1 MDYQESPPPPPL
13 DGWIRAFWRLRGHGL
28 GQQPV
33 IPDGR
38 MEIVIHLADCFSQID
53 ASGNGSA
60 QGEVMLAGQLT
71 APLLLAAGS
80 SADVIGIRFRTAGA
94 RALLGIP
101 LDAVRNQVIP
111 LDAVDRSLSQALLA
125 AARSSLPFESLAQA
139 IGARATG
146 LPSTGSARAV
156 HLLAVGCRI
165 AAVAETL
172 GVSVRTLER
181 RIAHDTGLPPK
192 VLQRMIRFRRFY
204 GLCQAGGITGSR
216 AAQLAG
222 YYDQSHAERDFR
234 GFTGTAPIHHFHDT
248 PGMTAALLSHSS

>member
-13 DGWIRAFWRLRGHGL
+13 DGWIRTFWRLRGHGL

-33 IPDGR
+33 VPDGR
-38 MEIVIHLADCFSQID
+38 MEIVIHLADCFHQID
-53 ASGNGSA
+53 ASGNSSA
-60 QGEVMLAGQLT
+60 QDEVMLAGQLT
-71 APLLLAAGS
+71 APLLLAAGA

-101 LDAVRNQVIP
+101 LDAMRDSVIP
-111 LDAVDRSLSQALLA
+111 LDAVDRPLSRALLA
-125 AARSSLPFESLAQA
+125 AARSSTPFEALAQA
-139 IGARATG
+139 IGARTTG
-146 LPSTGSARAV
+146 RPCNGSEHAV
-156 HLLAVGCRI
+156 RLLAGGSRI
-165 AAVAETL
+165 AAVAGTV

-181 RIAHDTGLPPK
+181 RVANDTGLPPK

-216 AAQLAG
+216 AAHLAG

-234 GFTGTAPIHHFHDT
+234 AFAGTAPIHHFRDT

>member
-1 MDYQESPPPPPL
+1 MHYEESPPPPPL
-13 DGWIRAFWRLRGHGL
+13 DGWIRTFWRLRGHGL
-28 GQQPV
+28 GEQPV
-33 IPDGR
+33 VPDGR
-38 MEIVIHLADCFSQID
+38 MEIVIHLADRFHQID
-53 ASGNGSA
+53 ASGSGSA
-60 QGEVMLAGQLT
+60 QDEVMLAGQLT
-71 APLLLAAGS
+71 APLLLAAGA

-101 LDAVRNQVIP
+101 LDALRDQVIP
-111 LDAVDRSLSQALLA
+111 LEAVDRSLSQALLA
-125 AARSSLPFESLAQA
+125 AARSSIPFASLAQA
-139 IGARATG
+139 LGARATR
-146 LPSTGSARAV
+146 LTPIASAHAV
-156 HLLAVGCRI
+156 DLLAGGGRI
-165 AAVAETL
+165 AVVARTL

-204 GLCQAGGITGSR
+204 ALCQAGGISGSR

-248 PGMTAALLSHSS
+248 PAMTAALLSHSS